1 MHTGAGQMR
10 KRNWGDCVY
19 RIGICDDEKNTCMEI
34 EKMVCEYAKQNMMEL
49 ETFLWH
55 TGEQLCEVIGEM
67 SLDLLFLDIELVTTS
82 GIEVGRY
89 IRNKLEN
96 HEIAIAYISSKSSYA
111 MELFKIRPID
121 FLIKPIKYEDV
132 AEIITESLKRYR
144 RNKTIFEYHTKG
156 VYGKVQ
162 YKDIICFSSDNK
174 KINIVTPASVIVFN
188 GRLRDILP
196 QLPDNFIQI
205 HQSYIINLDHMV
217 SCTYDSVTMSGE
229 VVLNISQPYRK
240 EVRRQ
245 ISEFNW
251 G

>member
-1 MHTGAGQMR
+1 M
-10 KRNWGDCVY
+10 Y

-34 EKMVCEYAKQNMMEL
+34 EKMVCEYAKRNMLEL
-49 ETFLWH
+49 ETYIWH
-55 TGEQLCEVIGEM
+55 TGEMLCEALGGM
-67 SLDLLFLDIELVTTS
+67 QLDVLFLDIELITTS

-89 IRNKLEN
+89 IRNRLEN

-121 FLIKPIKYEDV
+121 FLIKPIQYEDV
-132 AEIITESLKRYR
+132 EEIIEESLKLHH
-144 RNKTIFEYHTKG
+144 RNKQIFAYHAKG
-156 VYGKVQ
+156 IFGKVQ

-174 KINIVTPASVIVFN
+174 KINITTPETVIVFN
-188 GRLRDILP
+188 GRLRDILS

-229 VVLNISQPYRK
+229 MVLNISQPYRK

-251 G
+251 GS

>member
-1 MHTGAGQMR
+1 M
-10 KRNWGDCVY
+10 Y

-34 EKMVCEYAKQNMMEL
+34 EKMVHEYAKQNSLEL
-49 ETFLWH
+49 ETLLWH
-55 TGEQLCEVIGEM
+55 TGEALCEAIGKNA
-67 SLDLLFLDIELVTTS
+67 LDLLFLDIELVTTS

-121 FLIKPIKYEDV
+121 FLIKPIQYEDV
-132 AEIITESLKRYR
+132 AEIVEESLKLHR
-144 RNKTIFEYHTKG
+144 RNKQIFEYHTKG
-156 VYGKVQ
+156 TYGKLQ
-162 YKDIICFSSDNK
+162 YRDILYFFSDNK
-174 KINIVTPASVIVFN
+174 KINIVTPESVIVFN
-188 GRLRDILP
+188 GRLRDLLP

-205 HQSYIINLDHMV
+205 HQSYIINLDHML
-217 SCTYDSVTMSGE
+217 SCTYESVTMSGE

-245 ISEFNW
+245 ISEFHW
-251 G
+251 GD

>member
-1 MHTGAGQMR
+1 M
-10 KRNWGDCVY
+10 Y

-34 EKMVCEYAKQNMMEL
+34 EKMICEYAKQNSVEF
-49 ETFLWH
+49 TISTWY
-55 TGEQLCEVIGEM
+55 TGEELCEAFEETK
-67 SLDLLFLDIELVTTS
+67 LDLLFLDIELVTIN

-89 IRNKLEN
+89 IRNELEN

-111 MELFKIRPID
+111 MDLFKIHPID
-121 FLIKPIKYEDV
+121 FLIKPVRYEDV
-132 AEIITESLKRYR
+132 MEIIEESLKYYR
-144 RNKTIFEYHTKG
+144 RNKMIFEYHARG

-174 KINIVTPASVIVFN
+174 KINITTPQSILSFN

-205 HQSYIINLDHMV
+205 HQSYIINIDHMITC
-217 SCTYDSVTMSGE
+217 SYDSVTMLGNL
-229 VVLNISQPYRK
+229 VLNISQPYRK

-251 G
+251 GD